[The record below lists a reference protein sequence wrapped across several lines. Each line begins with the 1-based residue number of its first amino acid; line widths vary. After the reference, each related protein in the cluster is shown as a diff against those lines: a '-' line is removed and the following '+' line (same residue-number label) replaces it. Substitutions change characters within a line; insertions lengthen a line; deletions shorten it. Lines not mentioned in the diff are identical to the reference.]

1 MSTLQVPWH
10 PSAQNASSPISN
22 SNDQETNNKSIVSA
36 AALFGGII
44 ASRYGE
50 NEICWWNKGGREHAI
65 REQGGTTLVICK
77 QINKHKSE
85 KFVHISRSVILQF

>member
-1 MSTLQVPWH
+1 MTALVACVVSIWLPGSPFDVSTLQVPWH

-65 REQGGTTLVICK
+65 REQGGTT
-77 QINKHKSE
+77 
-85 KFVHISRSVILQF
+85 VHFSYL

>member
-1 MSTLQVPWH
+1 MAALVPCVVSIWLPGSPFDASSLQVPWH

-22 SNDQETNNKSIVSA
+22 PIDQETNNNKIVSA

-50 NEICWWNKGGREHAI
+50 N
-65 REQGGTTLVICK
+65 
-77 QINKHKSE
+77 
-85 KFVHISRSVILQF
+85 